1 MAAAIVYREVMLARA
16 RAGAVEMGGVV
27 GFEIFGGGADTRERR
42 ETGVSQVFGLGPWK
56 KEAVIYCDG
65 EV

>member
-1 MAAAIVYREVMLARA
+1 MEV
-16 RAGAVEMGGVV
+16 GGVV